1 MKNPSENKNM
11 NSLRRKPLPRRR
23 PTKKSQ
29 IIKLWHEGLHNLWD
43 IAEDMGTRP
52 SYVASVLQDAGLI
65 SGYYDL
71 YNTPENPVNIYSESF
86 QGRLGFRD
94 VNAAIRSV
102 QIIDST
108 YQDLSE
114 IQDRAGQHHCLVTA
128 LTMFNRARY
137 SGKEEEA
144 DVFRKWLIEHIEKKD
159 GDREEE
165 TSLHH

>member
-1 MKNPSENKNM
+1 MKTQTENKNL
-11 NSLRRKPLPRRR
+11 NSFRGRAQRRR
-23 PTKKSQ
+23 QTKKSQ
-29 IIKLWHEGLHNLWD
+29 ILRLWHEGLRNIWD

-52 SYVASVLQDAGLI
+52 SYVASVLQEAGLI

-71 YNTPENPVNIYSESF
+71 YNSPENPINIYTESF

-94 VNAAIRSV
+94 VPTAKRSV
-102 QIIDST
+102 QLIDSN

-114 IQDRAGQHHCLVTA
+114 IQDRAGQHHCLVAA

-144 DVFRKWLIEHIEKKD
+144 DVFRQWLIEHIAKKD
-159 GDREEE
+159 EDAERV
-165 TSLHH
+165 SQHH